1 MIKNRRGSTL
11 TAVMIVMLTAMTLM
25 GGMTAI
31 AYSYY
36 MRSFDDNYTRQ
47 AKLCSQSACEVIGK
61 DIHQADE
68 KTDYSKLIPT
78 ESHKIITLDN
88 INLIKTNGS
97 SPDDVSNGVTMK
109 GKIEFI
115 DTKTFKITITAT
127 YKTHSA
133 TSTLKMLKNEESDMN
148 WQMGQVK

>member
-11 TAVMIVMLTAMTLM
+11 TAVIVVMLIAMTLM

-78 ESHKIITLDN
+78 ESNEIIKLDN
-88 INLIKTNGS
+88 ISLIKTNGS
-97 SPDDVSNGVTMK
+97 SPANVSNGVTMN
-109 GKIEFI
+109 GKIKLV
-115 DTKTFKITITAT
+115 DSKTIEIIITAT
-127 YKTHSA
+127 YKTHTA
-133 TSTLKMLKNEESDMN
+133 TSTLKMLKNEETDTN

>member
-1 MIKNRRGSTL
+1 MIKNRRGYTL
-11 TAVMIVMLTAMTLM
+11 TAVMIVMLIAMTLM

-36 MRSFDDNYTRQ
+36 KRSFDDNYTRQ

-68 KTDYSKLIPT
+68 TTDYSKLIPT
-78 ESHKIITLDN
+78 ESGKIIKLHN

-97 SPDDVSNGVTMK
+97 SPDNVSNGVTMN
-109 GKIEFI
+109 GEIELI
-115 DTKTFKITITAT
+115 DAKTIKITITAT